1 MKVTIHQPEHFPY
14 MGFFQKMSSAD
25 LFVVLDNVNFRKNYF
40 QNRNKIISTN
50 KKEEWITVPVE
61 KGASSKIIKDVMAS
75 KDPKWRRKLVTKIKQ
90 NLGFDATEIY
100 KFDKL
105 IDINM
110 ASIKWAM
117 GRMKIDT
124 RVVFASDLNVSG
136 NKSELLANIV
146 RKVGGKE
153 YISGAFGK
161 DYLDLSFFENIDVSF
176 FEPNVENHYSCLYN
190 IITNEENK

>member
-61 KGASSKIIKDVMAS
+61 KGASSKIIKDVMTS
-75 KDPKWRRKLVTKIKQ
+75 KDPKWRKKLVTKIKQ

-117 GRMKIDT
+117 DRMKIDT

>member
-50 KKEEWITVPVE
+50 EKE
-61 KGASSKIIKDVMAS
+61 
-75 KDPKWRRKLVTKIKQ
+75 DPKWRKKLVTKIKQ

-117 GRMKIDT
+117 DKMKIDT
-124 RVVFASDLNVSG
+124 RIVFASDLSVDGS
-136 NKSELLANIV
+136 KSELLANIV
-146 RKVGGKE
+146 KKVGGKE
-153 YISGAFGK
+153 YISGPSGK

-176 FEPNVENHYSCLYN
+176 FEPNVENYYSCLYN

>member
-61 KGASSKIIKDVMAS
+61 KGASSKIIKDVMTS
-75 KDPKWRRKLVTKIKQ
+75 KDPKWRKKLVTKIKQ

-117 GRMKIDT
+117 DRMKIDT
-124 RVVFASDLNVSG
+124 RVVFA
-136 NKSELLANIV
+136 K
-146 RKVGGKE
+146 
-153 YISGAFGK
+153 
-161 DYLDLSFFENIDVSF
+161 
-176 FEPNVENHYSCLYN
+176 
-190 IITNEENK
+190 

>member
-1 MKVTIHQPEHFPY
+1 M
-14 MGFFQKMSSAD
+14 
-25 LFVVLDNVNFRKNYF
+25 L
-40 QNRNKIISTN
+40 
-50 KKEEWITVPVE
+50 
-61 KGASSKIIKDVMAS
+61 
-75 KDPKWRRKLVTKIKQ
+75 
-90 NLGFDATEIY
+90 
-100 KFDKL
+100 
-105 IDINM
+105 
-110 ASIKWAM
+110 
-117 GRMKIDT
+117 
-124 RVVFASDLNVSG
+124 SDLNVSG